1 MFATE
6 LEGTEIPKPNRL
18 EALFGAS
25 HDLVWPREIAAL
37 Q

>member
-6 LEGTEIPKPNRL
+6 LEGTELPNPNRL
-18 EALFGAS
+18 EALLGAS
-25 HDLVWPREIAAL
+25 HDLVWPREIAAS